1 MRPSRCG
8 FKMLTGT
15 TGFVLLMVTVIA
27 WKSGLLLA
35 YCFHINVFWKFMV
48 DSKWLKV
55 QISNILSIAN
65 AFKNVYKFF
74 KRNFEK
80 PHGKS
85 KLGNCLF

>member
-1 MRPSRCG
+1 
-8 FKMLTGT
+8 
-15 TGFVLLMVTVIA
+15 
-27 WKSGLLLA
+27 
-35 YCFHINVFWKFMV
+35 MV
-48 DSKWLKV
+48 DSKRLKV

-85 KLGNCLF
+85 KLGNSLF